1 MKKKFRV
8 SKNDT
13 IKATASGKN
22 GLLSTVY
29 DSGFTTI
36 NQVVGK
42 LISKIPYYSGKSIEI
57 SIYIIDKQTVKYIT
71 KKVNKQHE

>member
-1 MKKKFRV
+1 MKTKFRI

-13 IKATASGKN
+13 IKATASGQN
-22 GLLSTVY
+22 GLLLTVY

-36 NQVVGK
+36 SQVVGK

-57 SIYIIDKQTVKYIT
+57 SIYNENTQRIKYIT
-71 KKVNKQHE
+71 KKVNK

>member
-1 MKKKFRV
+1 MKTKFRI

-13 IKATASGKN
+13 IKATASGQN

-36 NQVVGK
+36 SQVVSR

-57 SIYIIDKQTVKYIT
+57 SIYNENTQRIKYIT
-71 KKVNKQHE
+71 KKVNK